1 MLSLLDINETNGKL
15 TPHDLQTKSL
25 TYTSK
30 TSYLDEK
37 GDKEVLPKEL
47 VDMIQSHEN
56 KDRDDAPGAT
66 YVTRLVFESRKAA
79 KEALEV
85 SRLAARK
92 TPLPEGDYLS
102 LERLWAS

>member
-1 MLSLLDINETNGKL
+1 
-15 TPHDLQTKSL
+15 
-25 TYTSK
+25 
-30 TSYLDEK
+30 
-37 GDKEVLPKEL
+37 
-47 VDMIQSHEN
+47 MIQSRQN
-56 KDRDDAPGAT
+56 KDRDDAPGAS
-66 YVTRLVFESRKAA
+66 YDTRLVFESRKAA